1 MNVLNNTQS
10 NSIPL
15 LQVLAMCE
23 EGTTVYVYFLHFD
36 TVFIK
41 RIVRPRDV
49 MAVCEKCAKLI
60 KHHPC
65 VINITTGN
73 ANGRD
78 VLKVLC
84 V

>member
-1 MNVLNNTQS
+1 MNVLCNVGGNRV
-10 NSIPL
+10 PL
-15 LQVLAMCE
+15 IQILTMCE
-23 EGTTVYVYFLHFD
+23 RETTVYVYFSHFD

-49 MAVCEKCAKLI
+49 LAVCEKCANLL

-65 VINITTGN
+65 VTNIAVDN
-73 ANGRD
+73 VNGKV
-78 VLKVLC
+78 VLKVRC

>member
-1 MNVLNNTQS
+1 MNVLGNLGGNRV
-10 NSIPL
+10 PL
-15 LQVLAMCE
+15 IKFLAMCE
-23 EGTTVYVYFLHFD
+23 VETTVYVYFLHLD

-49 MAVCEKCAKLI
+49 LAVCEKCTILL

-65 VINITTGN
+65 VTNITVDN
-73 ANGRD
+73 VNGKG
-78 VLKVLC
+78 VLKVRC